1 MRFALVLL
9 VVALGL
15 SGCQRNGVTTPS
27 TTPQLDMA
35 TLDRDIA
42 VVALRA
48 QPGVLGVGLMNLE
61 NGQTWVLNGERR
73 FPMQSVFKAPMAAA
87 ALAEVDAG
95 RLHLD
100 EVITLTEKD
109 LSTPLSPIA
118 DAWPG
123 RTTYTVGE
131 LLTAA
136 VVESDNTAADVLMKK
151 IGGPGAVS
159 AWLSGKRVD
168 EVRVD
173 RYERELQPDTAGMA
187 SFRLAWKGEAAYAAA
202 IASIPPARRHAAA
215 VAYLADPRD
224 TATPQGMLNFL
235 YKLEDGQLL
244 SPTSTKLLL
253 GLMTRTR
260 TGNARLKAGLPAT
273 AVLAHKAGTGR
284 TDQGMNLATNDI
296 GVVTLPDG
304 RRYAI
309 AVFLAGSTL
318 KPAAREAA
326 IADVARSITRGVR

>member
-9 VVALGL
+9 VAALGL

-100 EVITLTEKD
+100 EVVTLTEKD

-118 DAWPG
+118 DAWPA

-202 IASIPPARRHAAA
+202 ITSIPPARRHAAA

-224 TATPQGMLNFL
+224 TATPQGVLNFL

-244 SPTSTKLLL
+244 SPASTKLLL

-260 TGNARLKAGLPAT
+260 TGNARLKAGLPAKS
-273 AVLAHKAGTGR
+273 VLAHKAGTGR
-284 TDQGMNLATNDI
+284 TDQGLNLATNDI

-318 KPAAREAA
+318 DSAAREAA